1 MNIRI
6 VRAIAKK
13 DIRSI
18 TSNPQVW
25 LGLVLLPL
33 LFGIVLPAVV
43 IIVAKSMSGSP
54 DQSVVGLLTTMVDNF
69 PDQAVKQALQ
79 QMPDFTHQVIYLFVN
94 YLLCTFF
101 LLIPVINAL
110 MIAIN
115 SFVGEKERRTLES
128 LLYAPLEIK
137 DLFLGK
143 VMAAFIP
150 SYTITLIGFVLCGVT
165 VNSLTY
171 SMFDRIIFPNW
182 QWVVLLVWVIPAF
195 TLLTILVSVLV
206 SARTKGF
213 QEAQQIGGII
223 ILPII
228 ALIISQMTGVVLIST
243 TLLWLVGGGV
253 FILSAVLLRQIAKS
267 NQREVLFER
276 QVH

>member
-33 LFGIVLPAVV
+33 LFGIVLPAIV

-54 DQSVVGLLTTMVDNF
+54 DQSIVHLLTKLIDSF
-69 PDQAVKQALQ
+69 PDEAVKQSLLM
-79 QMPDFTHQVIYLFVN
+79 MPDFAHRIIYLFVN

-150 SYTITLIGFVLCGVT
+150 SYAITLIGFMLCGVT
-165 VNSLTY
+165 VNALTY

-182 QWVVLLVWVIPAF
+182 QWAVLLVWVIPAF
-195 TLLTILVSVLV
+195 TLLTILVSVFV

-228 ALIISQMTGVVLIST
+228 ALIITQVTGVVLIST
-243 TLLWLVGGGV
+243 FVLWLVGGGI
-253 FILSAVLLRQIAKS
+253 FILSAILLRQIAKS